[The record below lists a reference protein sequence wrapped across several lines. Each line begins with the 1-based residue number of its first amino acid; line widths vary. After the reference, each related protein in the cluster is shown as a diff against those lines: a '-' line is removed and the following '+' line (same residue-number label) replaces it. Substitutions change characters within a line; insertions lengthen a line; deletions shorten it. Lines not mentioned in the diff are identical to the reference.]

1 MSAASDHRSPIAP
14 FPQRREVSPLT
25 RNLGAHD
32 DAGPG
37 EAVLQAYVDD
47 ALTPDG
53 RARFV
58 ARLAAEPDAAAR
70 VAAYVRQ
77 KATLRR
83 LLGAFPAEPR
93 PDVARSTRR
102 LARQAARAAAP
113 TIDLAFRKPARE

>member
-25 RNLGAHD
+25 RNLGARD

-37 EAVLQAYVDD
+37 EAALHAYVDD
-47 ALTPDG
+47 ALAPES
-53 RARFV
+53 RAQFL
-58 ARLAAEPDAAAR
+58 ARLAADPNAAAR

-77 KATLRR
+77 KAALRR
-83 LLGAFPAEPR
+83 LLGAFAAEPR

-102 LARQAARAAAP
+102 LARLAARAAP
-113 TIDLAFRKPARE
+113 TTIGLAFRKPAPE